1 MDNIINNIYDEPD
14 EIVKSLSSIDVVST
28 DKPSLDFSVVST
40 EDDFDNDSEGID
52 TSWIQESERYH
63 HISDNQ
69 ERELMDS
76 IGFYFIY
83 INKHDYIE
91 KILFEKVILE
101 TDPDNGFS
109 FLSKETILKIIQN
122 KKLLT
127 PTSKYKLIDI
137 LSFVVDIEPNKVKE
151 FLEMD
156 TFDSDLE
163 KIFLKVLP
171 IFNDIHIDKSIFVF
185 HSINHLYFIF
195 QEVQHSSNH
204 RTTLK
209 SILKHNKSKEGS
221 DPKEN
226 LIKER
231 EPDQRAENLLT
242 TNLVGGRF
250 AESPD
255 GAKRRFSIDSLRT
268 TAGGS
273 RLQASL
279 ADPNGLSTENDLWSL
294 DKSSS
299 RNGARESGVYGTYGA
314 ERSSEPYDKPTN
326 KGTKKVRIVDNI
338 RELRKLSNKG
348 RFTRKVF

>member
-1 MDNIINNIYDEPD
+1 MDNIINNVYDESD
-14 EIVKSLSSIDVVST
+14 EIVK
-28 DKPSLDFSVVST
+28 PSLDCSAVST
-40 EDDFDNDSEGID
+40 EDDDYESDCEDID

-69 ERELMDS
+69 ERELMNS

-122 KKLLT
+122 KKIST
-127 PTSKYKLIDI
+127 PTSKYKIIDI
-137 LSFVVDIEPNKVKE
+137 LSFIVDIEPNKVKE

-204 RTTLK
+204 RNTLK
-209 SILKHNKSKEGS
+209 SILKHKKFKDLLDCS
-221 DPKEN
+221 DNN
-226 LIKER
+226 LLIDDNSLRSQETVHSPIKEI
-231 EPDQRAENLLT
+231 
-242 TNLVGGRF
+242 
-250 AESPD
+250 ES
-255 GAKRRFSIDSLRT
+255 
-268 TAGGS
+268 
-273 RLQASL
+273 
-279 ADPNGLSTENDLWSL
+279 
-294 DKSSS
+294 
-299 RNGARESGVYGTYGA
+299 
-314 ERSSEPYDKPTN
+314 DKPTN

-338 RELRKLSNKG
+338 RELCKLSNKG

>member
-14 EIVKSLSSIDVVST
+14 EIVKPISSIDS
-28 DKPSLDFSVVST
+28 PSGLST
-40 EDDFDNDSEGID
+40 ENDYGSVSEGID

-69 ERELMDS
+69 ERELMNS

-91 KILFEKVILE
+91 KILFEKGVLE
-101 TDPDNGFS
+101 NDPANGFS

-122 KKLLT
+122 KKIST

-221 DPKEN
+221 DNQSHPVTKSPSSSADNPRRGLSKDDLGFEPPVGFSKPSEQLSCPESEPEKN
-226 LIKER
+226 PIKER
-231 EPDQRAENLLT
+231 EPDLRAKSLLT
-242 TNLVGGRF
+242 
-250 AESPD
+250 
-255 GAKRRFSIDSLRT
+255 
-268 TAGGS
+268 
-273 RLQASL
+273 
-279 ADPNGLSTENDLWSL
+279 
-294 DKSSS
+294 
-299 RNGARESGVYGTYGA
+299 
-314 ERSSEPYDKPTN
+314 TN

>member
-1 MDNIINNIYDEPD
+1 MDNIINNIYDET
-14 EIVKSLSSIDVVST
+14 E
-28 DKPSLDFSVVST
+28 DFSVREPVGFST
-40 EDDFDNDSEGID
+40 LPPSGAEEPSGIEKPRSEITKPLQENDNSIRDIQSQQLIQEVVDRNILETDDSEDID

-101 TDPDNGFS
+101 TDPENGLS

-122 KKLLT
+122 KKILT

-163 KIFLKVLP
+163 KLFLKVLP

-209 SILKHNKSKEGS
+209 SILKHKHIKEGS
-221 DPKEN
+221 DNNFIIDNNP
-226 LIKER
+226 LRSHPPIKER
-231 EPDQRAENLLT
+231 EP
-242 TNLVGGRF
+242 
-250 AESPD
+250 
-255 GAKRRFSIDSLRT
+255 
-268 TAGGS
+268 
-273 RLQASL
+273 
-279 ADPNGLSTENDLWSL
+279 
-294 DKSSS
+294 
-299 RNGARESGVYGTYGA
+299 
-314 ERSSEPYDKPTN
+314 DKPTN

>member
-14 EIVKSLSSIDVVST
+14 EIVKSLPSIDVVSNGQGSSGSQLLT
-28 DKPSLDFSVVST
+28 QKVTKSPDVSGKPSLDFSVVST
-40 EDDFDNDSEGID
+40 EDDSDNDSEGID

-221 DPKEN
+221 DNN
-226 LIKER
+226 LIIARSAEETVHSPIKEI
-231 EPDQRAENLLT
+231 EHDQRAESLLT
-242 TNLVGGRF
+242 TNLVGDLRSQPCSPTGA
-250 AESPD
+250 AEDKFGQGSSGSQLLTQKVTSSPNEEF
-255 GAKRRFSIDSLRT
+255 G
-268 TAGGS
+268 
-273 RLQASL
+273 
-279 ADPNGLSTENDLWSL
+279 
-294 DKSSS
+294 
-299 RNGARESGVYGTYGA
+299 
-314 ERSSEPYDKPTN
+314 KPTN

-338 RELRKLSNKG
+338 RELRKLSNNG

>member
-1 MDNIINNIYDEPD
+1 MDIINNIYDEEPLSFCTASGTKGGFAKPSKAPIIAENYSNNVD
-14 EIVKSLSSIDVVST
+14 YLNTQKLQGSIENDLENIDSLSD
-28 DKPSLDFSVVST
+28 T
-40 EDDFDNDSEGID
+40 EMLD

-91 KILFEKVILE
+91 KILFEKGVLE
-101 TDPDNGFS
+101 TDTENGFS

-122 KKLLT
+122 KKIST

-171 IFNDIHIDKSIFVF
+171 IFNDIHINKSIFVF

-209 SILKHNKSKEGS
+209 SILKY
-221 DPKEN
+221 KEN
-226 LIKER
+226 KEDLSSHR
-231 EPDQRAENLLT
+231 LAET
-242 TNLVGGRF
+242 TL
-250 AESPD
+250 
-255 GAKRRFSIDSLRT
+255 
-268 TAGGS
+268 
-273 RLQASL
+273 
-279 ADPNGLSTENDLWSL
+279 TENFIVEQQNSVKSTNDEVEDLPPIK
-294 DKSSS
+294 DIDH
-299 RNGARESGVYGTYGA
+299 
-314 ERSSEPYDKPTN
+314 DKPTN

-338 RELRKLSNKG
+338 RELRKLSNKR

>member
-1 MDNIINNIYDEPD
+1 MNNIINNIYDESD
-14 EIVKSLSSIDVVST
+14 EIVKPISSQENNDAES
-28 DKPSLDFSVVST
+28 
-40 EDDFDNDSEGID
+40 DSEGID

-91 KILFEKVILE
+91 KILFEKGVLE
-101 TDPDNGFS
+101 NDPDNGFS

-122 KKLLT
+122 KKIST
-127 PTSKYKLIDI
+127 PTSKYKIIDI
-137 LSFVVDIEPNKVKE
+137 LSFVVDIEPNKVKD

-156 TFDSDLE
+156 AFDSDLE

-221 DPKEN
+221 DNQSHPVTKSPSEQLSCPESEPEKN
-226 LIKER
+226 PIKER
-231 EPDQRAENLLT
+231 EPDLRAESLLT
-242 TNLVGGRF
+242 
-250 AESPD
+250 
-255 GAKRRFSIDSLRT
+255 
-268 TAGGS
+268 
-273 RLQASL
+273 
-279 ADPNGLSTENDLWSL
+279 
-294 DKSSS
+294 
-299 RNGARESGVYGTYGA
+299 
-314 ERSSEPYDKPTN
+314 TN

>member
-1 MDNIINNIYDEPD
+1 MDIINNIYDEEPLSFCTASGTKGGFAKPSKAPIIAENYSNNVD
-14 EIVKSLSSIDVVST
+14 YLNTQKLQGSIENDLENIDSLSD
-28 DKPSLDFSVVST
+28 T
-40 EDDFDNDSEGID
+40 EMLD

-91 KILFEKVILE
+91 KILFEKGVLE
-101 TDPDNGFS
+101 TDTENGFS

-122 KKLLT
+122 KKIST

-171 IFNDIHIDKSIFVF
+171 IFNDIHINKSIFVF

-209 SILKHNKSKEGS
+209 SILKY
-221 DPKEN
+221 KEN
-226 LIKER
+226 KEDLSSHRSVEAKLDVLQNHQVAQNDDSQKISIGDRMRIPENLVVDQQNSVKSVENEVENLPPIKEV
-231 EPDQRAENLLT
+231 DH
-242 TNLVGGRF
+242 
-250 AESPD
+250 
-255 GAKRRFSIDSLRT
+255 
-268 TAGGS
+268 
-273 RLQASL
+273 
-279 ADPNGLSTENDLWSL
+279 
-294 DKSSS
+294 
-299 RNGARESGVYGTYGA
+299 
-314 ERSSEPYDKPTN
+314 DKPTN

-338 RELRKLSNKG
+338 RELRKLSNKR

>member
-1 MDNIINNIYDEPD
+1 M
-14 EIVKSLSSIDVVST
+14 
-28 DKPSLDFSVVST
+28 
-40 EDDFDNDSEGID
+40 
-52 TSWIQESERYH
+52 
-63 HISDNQ
+63 
-69 ERELMDS
+69 
-76 IGFYFIY
+76 
-83 INKHDYIE
+83 
-91 KILFEKVILE
+91 
-101 TDPDNGFS
+101 
-109 FLSKETILKIIQN
+109 SKETILKIIQN

-242 TNLVGGRF
+242 TNLVG
-250 AESPD
+250 
-255 GAKRRFSIDSLRT
+255 
-268 TAGGS
+268 
-273 RLQASL
+273 
-279 ADPNGLSTENDLWSL
+279 DLWSL